1 MPYPYQSGIYQQ
13 NLQQLYQP
21 NQLMNQPQQLVNQ
34 PGQLVNQ
41 SDAIF
46 VSGPNEAS
54 SWVVQRGQTVRLWD
68 SNEPKF
74 YIKSVGDNGMP
85 NPLEIYRYERVDA
98 PVEKEKTEA
107 EYITR
112 KEFEERIAALAKPQR
127 KRKEADDEYDV

>member
-46 VSGPNEAS
+46 VSGISEAL

>member
-1 MPYPYQSGIYQQ
+1 MAYPYQSGIYQQ
-13 NLQQLYQP
+13 NLQQFQP
-21 NQLMNQPQQLVNQ
+21 TYQPQQLVNQ

-46 VSGPNEAS
+46 VSGANEAA

-98 PVEKEKTEA
+98 PVAKEKPSE

-112 KEFEERIAALAKPQR
+112 KEFEERIAALEKPQKR
-127 KRKEADDEYDV
+127 KKEADDEYDV

>member
-1 MPYPYQSGIYQQ
+1 MAYPYQSGIYQQ
-13 NLQQLYQP
+13 NLQQYQP
-21 NQLMNQPQQLVNQ
+21 TYQPLANQQLVNQ
-34 PGQLVNQ
+34 QLVNQ

-54 SWVVQRGQTVRLWD
+54 LWVVQRGQTVRLWD

-112 KEFEERIAALAKPQR
+112 KEFEERIAALAKPQQ